1 MLIFYYVFQINL
13 SWYGTP
19 CNIHMVEIILK
30 YDYSHGFKKF
40 KTYSICPKYAIIK
53 FPKSD

>member
-1 MLIFYYVFQINL
+1 MLIFYYVFQIIL